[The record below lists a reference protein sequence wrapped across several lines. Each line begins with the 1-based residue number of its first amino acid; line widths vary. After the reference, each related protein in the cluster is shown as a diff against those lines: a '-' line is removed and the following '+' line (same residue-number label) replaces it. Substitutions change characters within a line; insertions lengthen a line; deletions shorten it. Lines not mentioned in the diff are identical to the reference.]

1 MDLNRVYK
9 RCQTIKKQAKL
20 VIAQGRC
27 CQMLGPGAHRLVLH
41 EQAKTGHQC
50 ELCTPGPAEQLGGSN
65 RRTAQ
70 GGNDDIG
77 IQYNFYE

>member
-1 MDLNRVYK
+1 
-9 RCQTIKKQAKL
+9 
-20 VIAQGRC
+20 
-27 CQMLGPGAHRLVLH
+27 MLGPGAHRLVLH

-77 IQYNFYE
+77 IQYNFLRIPESVRDNSTHP